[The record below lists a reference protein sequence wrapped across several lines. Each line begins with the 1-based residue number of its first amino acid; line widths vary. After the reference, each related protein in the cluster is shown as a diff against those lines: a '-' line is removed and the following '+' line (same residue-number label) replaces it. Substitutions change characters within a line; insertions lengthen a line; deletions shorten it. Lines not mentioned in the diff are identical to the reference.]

1 MLFDFQIALD
11 RNGGLHAVRDDVG
24 ELIDRANAQV
34 ARREKAGDFRFHQ
47 FVDDQAAVAVG
58 VNQMLDHIRIGKPAD
73 EDEDGFG
80 RDVFGLVGIQIAYA
94 DAVDFVLAVNLLD
107 NAVPY
112 RFDLRVMQVLF
123 DQDLLRGEMV
133 AAVNRIDLC
142 GVARQEMAFFDRR
155 VASADYG
162 HRDVAEEGAVA
173 GGADADAFA
182 EEFVIAGDFKAAWM
196 AAHRQDH
203 RLRRYRRSVAQ
214 AHCEGLVFVAGD
226 RFRPHADADFRAE
239 ALRVFEEGF
248 GEIVAG
254 YAVGEPWIIVNGG

>member
-1 MLFDFQIALD
+1 MSKWGASRSTILPLPSSPHCAPMIARFMSVWIDLRLRLIAVIGIVMLFDFQIALD

-47 FVDDQAAVAVG
+47 FVDYHAAVAVG

-107 NAVPY
+107 HAVPY
-112 RFDLRVMQVLF
+112 RLDLRVMQVLL

-133 AAVNRIDLC
+133 AAVNRIDL
-142 GVARQEMAFFDRR
+142 
-155 VASADYG
+155 
-162 HRDVAEEGAVA
+162 
-173 GGADADAFA
+173 
-182 EEFVIAGDFKAAWM
+182 
-196 AAHRQDH
+196 
-203 RLRRYRRSVAQ
+203 
-214 AHCEGLVFVAGD
+214 
-226 RFRPHADADFRAE
+226 
-239 ALRVFEEGF
+239 
-248 GEIVAG
+248 
-254 YAVGEPWIIVNGG
+254 